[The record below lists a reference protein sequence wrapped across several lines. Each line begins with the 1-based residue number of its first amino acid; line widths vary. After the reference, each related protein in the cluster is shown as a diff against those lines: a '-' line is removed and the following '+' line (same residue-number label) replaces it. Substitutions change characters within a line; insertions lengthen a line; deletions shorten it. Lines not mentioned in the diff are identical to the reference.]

1 MELNEKQKNGLTLA
15 LQRYKN
21 KEKYTVIAGYAGAG
35 KSTLVRF
42 IIEELKTYGVKE
54 TDVCFACFTGKAA
67 QVLLK
72 KGNKNVITLHKLL
85 YKSIPKES
93 GGFVRIPNPS
103 IPYKIVVVDE
113 VSMAP
118 KTLMDLLFKHN
129 VYVICLGDPFQ
140 LPPVDKKEDNHLLD
154 APHIFLDEI
163 MRQAQESEIIQLSMA
178 IRENRPI
185 EVFQGKEVQILNKE
199 ELNTGMLTWADQIL
213 VATNATRVSIN
224 AQMRK
229 LLNFGE
235 KPQDGDKI
243 ICLRNYWD
251 CFSDNEEPL
260 VNGTIGILKN
270 SFLTKRYLPNIVKS
284 IDGLSHIDL
293 IMGDF
298 ISDSGMY
305 FHSLEMDKKM
315 IDTGE
320 FSLDW
325 KTVYQ
330 LNRNPKTRDIPPLE
344 FTYGYA
350 ITCHKAQGSEW
361 DKVLVIEEKFPFDK
375 IEHARWLYTAVT
387 RSSEKL
393 VLVR

>member
-185 EVFQGKEVQILNKE
+185 EAFQGKEVQILNKE

-224 AQMRK
+224 TQMRK

-270 SFLTKRYLPNIVKS
+270 SFLTKRYLPRIVKS
-284 IDGLSHIDL
+284 TDGLSHIDL

-361 DKVLVIEEKFPFDK
+361 DKVLVIEEKFPFDR